1 MPRRTVSASYCTHKE
16 EEQRLASL
24 YARRAALALAIR
36 RLQDYRRMRAKRV
49 AAGILK
55 VA

>member
-1 MPRRTVSASYCTHKE
+1 MTRLRATASSCTHKE
-16 EEQRLASL
+16 AELRLASL
-24 YARRAALALAIR
+24 CARRDALALAIR
-36 RLQDYRRMRAKRV
+36 RLQDYGRLRAKRV

>member
-1 MPRRTVSASYCTHKE
+1 
-16 EEQRLASL
+16 L
-24 YARRAALALAIR
+24 YARRDALALAIR
-36 RLQDYRRMRAKRV
+36 RLQDYSRLRAKRV